1 MLQRG
6 WAAGIL
12 MMLVAVPPIPA
23 APADPDPARVI
34 GMGILELR
42 KELLGRKWQPRP
54 LPPPDPA
61 ITDADSVAA
70 DLRRDGVAEVQYCGL
85 TGTVP
90 CVFNYRKG
98 TRCLTVR
105 TRGEYFPVEDI
116 APHVEA
122 ISEEPCSD

>member
-1 MLQRG
+1 
-6 WAAGIL
+6 
-12 MMLVAVPPIPA
+12 MMLVAASPVLA

-34 GMGILELR
+34 GMGILDLR

-54 LPPPDPA
+54 LPHPQPA
-61 ITDADSVAA
+61 TADADSVAA
-70 DLRRDGVAEVQYCGL
+70 DLRRDGVVEVQYCGL

-98 TRCLTVR
+98 TRCLTVH

-122 ISEEPCSD
+122 MSEEPCTD